1 MTMLKFKFMFKNG
14 FIFFYFLC
22 SVQFGFSQNDYPD
35 AEHIKTIILK
45 PTSTNTYAPIVQLG
59 EKLMLT
65 FDDLNADEHT
75 YSYQIRHC
83 ELNWSIS
90 NIVESE
96 FIDGFAE
103 DRIRDYENS
112 FNTLQYYTNY
122 RVTIPNETTKLKISG
137 NYEIAVLNEN
147 EEVVFKRRFVVYEPK
162 VTVGVAVFKSRDIS
176 FFNTKQA
183 VEFTINSPNL
193 LINNPQEEIIP
204 VILQNNSWQNAI
216 IGLKPQFY
224 RGSQL
229 LYKYNKE
236 TSFWGGNEFLYFDSK
251 SIRNTSLN
259 IANVELG
266 KDLYHTYLFTNEERR
281 NQPYTLFPD
290 INGNFVIRTLKGENN
305 NTDADY
311 SWVYFSL
318 KCSANLEGKD
328 VYVNGNFN
336 NWQLNEENKLDFNK
350 ASGFYETKILLKQGF
365 YNYQYTTKSKEGI
378 ISTHDIDGSF
388 YQTEND
394 YTVLVYYKKFGSR
407 HTKVIGVGFGSS
419 EKINN

>member
-1 MTMLKFKFMFKNG
+1 M
-14 FIFFYFLC
+14 C
-22 SVQFGFSQNDYPD
+22 SIQFGFSQNEFKD

-45 PTSTNTYAPIVQLG
+45 PAAINSYAPIVRLG

-75 YSYQIRHC
+75 YSYKIEHC
-83 ELNWSIS
+83 ELDWSSS
-90 NIVESE
+90 NLVESE

-112 FNTLQYYTNY
+112 FNTLQPYTNY
-122 RVTIPNETTKLKISG
+122 RLAIPNETTKLKISG
-137 NYEIAVLNEN
+137 NYEIAVLNEE
-147 EEVVFKRRFVVYEPK
+147 EEVVFKRLFVVYEPK
-162 VTVGVAVFKSRDIS
+162 VTVGVAVYKSRDI
-176 FFNTKQA
+176 FYIDTKQS
-183 VEFTINSPNL
+183 VEFTINTPNM
-193 LINNPQEEIIP
+193 LINNPSEEIIP
-204 VILQNNSWQNAI
+204 VILQNNNWQNTI
-216 IGLKPQFY
+216 TGLKPQFY
-224 RGSQL
+224 RGNQL

-266 KDLYHTYLFTNEERR
+266 EELYHTYLFTDEEKR
-281 NQPYTLFPD
+281 NQPYTLYPD
-290 INGNFVIRTLKGENN
+290 VNGNFVIRTLTGENN

-318 KCSANLEGKD
+318 KCSNNLDGKAI
-328 VYVNGNFN
+328 YVSGNFN
-336 NWQLNEENKLDFNK
+336 NWQLNDANKLEYNETL
-350 ASGFYETKILLKQGF
+350 GLYETKLLLKQGF
-365 YNYQYTTKSKEGI
+365 YNYQYVTKSIDGT
-378 ISTHDIDGSF
+378 ISNHDIDGSF

-394 YTVLVYYKKFGSR
+394 YTVLVYFKKFGSR
-407 HTKVIGVGFGSS
+407 YTKVIGVGFGNS

>member
-1 MTMLKFKFMFKNG
+1 MIKNG
-14 FIFFYFLC
+14 LIFFCFLC
-22 SVQFGFSQNDYPD
+22 AFQFGFSQTDGSD

-45 PTSTNTYAPIVQLG
+45 PVAINSYAPIVHLG
-59 EKLMLT
+59 EKLTLT

-75 YSYQIRHC
+75 YSYKIDHC
-83 ELNWSIS
+83 DLGWKKSDLS
-90 NIVESE
+90 QSE
-96 FIDGFAE
+96 FIEGFAE
-103 DRIRDYENS
+103 DRIREYENS
-112 FNTLQYYTNY
+112 FNTLQPYTNY

-137 NYEIAVLNEN
+137 NYLISVLNEDG
-147 EEVVFKRRFVVYEPK
+147 EVVFKRRFVVYEPI
-162 VTVGVAVFKSRDIS
+162 VTVGIAVFKSRDI
-176 FFNTKQA
+176 FYIDKKQS
-183 VEFTINSPNL
+183 VEFTINAPNMR
-193 LINNPQEEIIP
+193 INNPSGEIFP
-204 VILQNNSWQNAI
+204 VILQNNNWQNAI
-216 IGLKPQFY
+216 SGLKPQFF
-224 RGSQL
+224 RGDQM

-266 KDLYHTYLFTNEERR
+266 EDLYHTYLFTDEERKD
-281 NQPYTLFPD
+281 QPYTLYPD
-290 INGNFVIRTLKGENN
+290 INGNFVIRILNGENN

-318 KCSANLEGKD
+318 KTSQNMEGKD
-328 VYVNGNFN
+328 VYVSGNFN
-336 NWQLNEENKLDFNK
+336 NWRLNDTNKLKYNET
-350 ASGFYETKILLKQGF
+350 SGLYETKLLLKQGF
-365 YNYQYTTKSKEGI
+365 YNYQYVTKANDGT

-407 HTKVIGVGFGSS
+407 YTKVIGVGYGNS

>member
-1 MTMLKFKFMFKNG
+1 MVKNS
-14 FIFFYFLC
+14 FIFFCFLC
-22 SVQFGFSQNDYPD
+22 SIQFGFSQNEFKD

-45 PTSTNTYAPIVQLG
+45 PTAINSYAPIVRLG

-75 YSYQIRHC
+75 YSYKIEHC
-83 ELNWSIS
+83 ELDWSSS
-90 NIVESE
+90 NLVESE

-112 FNTLQYYTNY
+112 FNTLQPYTNY
-122 RVTIPNETTKLKISG
+122 RLAIPNETTKLKISG
-137 NYEIAVLNEN
+137 NYEIAVLNEE
-147 EEVVFKRRFVVYEPK
+147 EEVVFKRGFVVYESK
-162 VTVGVAVFKSRDIS
+162 VNVGVAVYKSRDI
-176 FFNTKQA
+176 FYIDTKQS
-183 VEFTINSPNL
+183 VEFTINTPNM
-193 LINNPQEEIIP
+193 LINNPSEEIIP
-204 VILQNNSWQNAI
+204 VILQNNNWQNTI
-216 IGLKPQFY
+216 TGLKPQFY
-224 RGSQL
+224 RGNQL

-266 KDLYHTYLFTNEERR
+266 EDLYNTYLYTDEERR
-281 NQPYTLFPD
+281 NQPYTLYPD
-290 INGNFVIRTLKGENN
+290 VNGNFVIRTLRGEYN

-318 KCSANLEGKD
+318 KCSKILEGKE
-328 VYVNGNFN
+328 VYVSGNFN
-336 NWQLNEENKLDFNK
+336 NWQLNDANKLEYNETL
-350 ASGFYETKILLKQGF
+350 GLYETKLLLKQGF
-365 YNYQYTTKSKEGI
+365 YNYQYVTKSIDGT
-378 ISTHDIDGSF
+378 ISNHDIDGSF

-394 YTVLVYYKKFGSR
+394 YTVLVYFKKFGSR
-407 HTKVIGVGFGSS
+407 YTKVIGVGFGNS